1 MFTFTVGTSR
11 VRPAAR
17 DLLVHDHFYS
27 RQGTTTIPRN
37 V

>member
-1 MFTFTVGTSR
+1 MFTFTAGTSR

-17 DLLVHDHFYS
+17 DMLVDDHFYS
-27 RQGTTTIPRN
+27 RQGTRTIPRN